1 MKSKE
6 RSWALTKEGL
16 IHEVKKD
23 HESSKSQKEGK
34 KERNNNN
41 KKRKRKKEEEC
52 LDLVRPENMQQ
63 GSWSG

>member
-34 KERNNNN
+34 KKEIIIT
-41 KKRKRKKEEEC
+41 KKEKRKKEEEC
-52 LDLVRPENMQQ
+52 LDLVRPENIQQ

>member
-1 MKSKE
+1 MKLRRTMKAQSPKKKE
-6 RSWALTKEGL
+6 
-16 IHEVKKD
+16 
-23 HESSKSQKEGK
+23 